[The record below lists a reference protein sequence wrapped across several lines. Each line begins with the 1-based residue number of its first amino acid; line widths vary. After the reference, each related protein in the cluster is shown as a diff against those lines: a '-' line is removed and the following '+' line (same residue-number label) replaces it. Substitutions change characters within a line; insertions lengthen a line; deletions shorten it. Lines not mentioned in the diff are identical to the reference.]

1 MNGAGSENMMFMINM
16 FIIVFLLLYFMVIR
30 PRRKKERE
38 LEDLRKAIK
47 IGDIVTTIGGIVGIV
62 VSVKDDG
69 LTIETGSDR
78 NKIRIKN
85 WAIRDIEKIDDVVA
99 KAKEENKLE
108 KTEKPTESNKAT
120 PNTAS

>member
-1 MNGAGSENMMFMINM
+1 MSGAGSENMMFMINV

-85 WAIRDIEKIDDVVA
+85 WAIRDIEKIDDVVV
-99 KAKEENKLE
+99 KAKEETQLE
-108 KTEKPTESNKAT
+108 KAEKPSESKKSKA
-120 PNTAS
+120 

>member
-1 MNGAGSENMMFMINM
+1 MSGAGSENMMFMINV
-16 FIIVFLLLYFMVIR
+16 FIIVFLLLFFMVIR

-69 LTIETGSDR
+69 LKIETGSDR

-108 KTEKPTESNKAT
+108 KTEKPTESKKAK

>member
-1 MNGAGSENMMFMINM
+1 MSGAGSENMMFMLNV

-85 WAIRDIEKIDDVVA
+85 WAIRDIEKIDDVVV

-108 KTEKPTESNKAT
+108 KTEKPTESKKAK

>member
-85 WAIRDIEKIDDVVA
+85 WAIRDIEKIDDVVV

-108 KTEKPTESNKAT
+108 KTEKPTESKKAK

>member
-1 MNGAGSENMMFMINM
+1 
-16 FIIVFLLLYFMVIR
+16 MVIR

-108 KTEKPTESNKAT
+108 KTEKPIESKKAK